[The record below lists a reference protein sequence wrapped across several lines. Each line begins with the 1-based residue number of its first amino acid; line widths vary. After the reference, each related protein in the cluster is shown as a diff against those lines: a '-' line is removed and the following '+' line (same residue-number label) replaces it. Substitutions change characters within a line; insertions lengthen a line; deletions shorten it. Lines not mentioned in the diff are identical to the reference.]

1 MLYVWRERERKKGAR
16 RERERGKEGGRGGTK
31 DRHFGSEKAFSCYKS
46 TFLALCRPTSE
57 AKIFLLWEKAL
68 SLLLRQA
75 RFVGNHNELV
85 PQFTALATS
94 MIRFGE
100 DKATDGILGV
110 IGLGK
115 KTCYSHR

>member
-1 MLYVWRERERKKGAR
+1 M
-16 RERERGKEGGRGGTK
+16 
-31 DRHFGSEKAFSCYKS
+31 
-46 TFLALCRPTSE
+46 
-57 AKIFLLWEKAL
+57 
-68 SLLLRQA
+68 
-75 RFVGNHNELV
+75 GNHNELV

-115 KTCYSHR
+115 KTCYSHRYMYKSNKLLIRVSYVFSALCALSGLLSE

>member
-1 MLYVWRERERKKGAR
+1 M
-16 RERERGKEGGRGGTK
+16 
-31 DRHFGSEKAFSCYKS
+31 
-46 TFLALCRPTSE
+46 
-57 AKIFLLWEKAL
+57 
-68 SLLLRQA
+68 
-75 RFVGNHNELV
+75 GNHNELV

-115 KTCYSHR
+115 KTCYSHRYARVRVRLGSSFSMFNATLKSWEGEPGDRSG

>member
-1 MLYVWRERERKKGAR
+1 MSISR
-16 RERERGKEGGRGGTK
+16 T
-31 DRHFGSEKAFSCYKS
+31 
-46 TFLALCRPTSE
+46 CRPTAE

-68 SLLLRQA
+68 SLLLRQV
-75 RFVGNHNELV
+75 RFVGNHHELV

>member
-1 MLYVWRERERKKGAR
+1 MCVCARQREIERERDDQVHV
-16 RERERGKEGGRGGTK
+16 TCI
-31 DRHFGSEKAFSCYKS
+31 H
-46 TFLALCRPTSE
+46 RPTAE

-75 RFVGNHNELV
+75 HFVGNHNELV

>member
-1 MLYVWRERERKKGAR
+1 MYM
-16 RERERGKEGGRGGTK
+16 
-31 DRHFGSEKAFSCYKS
+31 YI
-46 TFLALCRPTSE
+46 CRPTGE

-68 SLLLRQA
+68 GLLLRQV
-75 RFVGNHNELV
+75 RFVGNHYELV
-85 PQFTALATS
+85 PHFTALATS

-100 DKATDGILGV
+100 DKATDGLLGV